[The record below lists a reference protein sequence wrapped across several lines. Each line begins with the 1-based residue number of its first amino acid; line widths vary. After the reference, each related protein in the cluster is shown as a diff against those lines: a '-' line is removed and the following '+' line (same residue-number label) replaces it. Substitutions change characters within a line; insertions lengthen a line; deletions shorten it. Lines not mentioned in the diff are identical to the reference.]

1 MAGRSREI
9 HMGPPRAKNVM
20 ADNHPRR
27 RAMAVISEYAL
38 ISSEIKLI
46 VLTTYAPATA
56 GVRCEYLS
64 PYRDERTCA
73 GDAIT
78 HRVTLSHIHPA

>member
-1 MAGRSREI
+1 
-9 HMGPPRAKNVM
+9 M

-27 RAMAVISEYAL
+27 RVMAVISEYAL

-46 VLTTYAPATA
+46 VLATYAPARA
-56 GVRCEYLS
+56 DVRCECLS
-64 PYRDERTCA
+64 PHRDERTCA

>member
-1 MAGRSREI
+1 MW
-9 HMGPPRAKNVM
+9 PPQGLKTM
-20 ADNHPRR
+20 TDNHPHR

-38 ISSEIKLI
+38 ISSEIKSI
-46 VLTTYAPATA
+46 VLAYALPTA
-56 GVRCEYLS
+56 GARCEYLS

-78 HRVTLSHIHPA
+78 HRVTLSRIHPA

>member
-1 MAGRSREI
+1 
-9 HMGPPRAKNVM
+9 MGPPRAKNVM

-27 RAMAVISEYAL
+27 RVMAVISEYAL

-46 VLTTYAPATA
+46 VLATYAPARA
-56 GVRCEYLS
+56 DVRCECLS
-64 PYRDERTCA
+64 PHRHERTCA